1 MQSFV
6 QLPDAVFNNARPQ
19 AAFNQLLDQRP
30 EALLQ
35 IVAAAALIEVTAG
48 RQDPEKPAGDLGFGK
63 GFAPEDE
70 EEYKA
75 LQLKELKNGRLA
87 MVATVGF
94 CVLGV
99 GFMGDLGGW
108 LRRVGSP
115 S

>member
-1 MQSFV
+1 M